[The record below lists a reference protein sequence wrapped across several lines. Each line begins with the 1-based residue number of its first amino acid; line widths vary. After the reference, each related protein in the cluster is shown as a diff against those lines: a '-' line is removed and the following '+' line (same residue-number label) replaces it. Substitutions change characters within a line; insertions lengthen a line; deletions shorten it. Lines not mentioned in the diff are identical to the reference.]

1 MYALLWKQFS
11 TDQYKK
17 YKVDPI
23 KTYTGMYKVE
33 DHCYSNQSIYKLN
46 N

>member
-1 MYALLWKQFS
+1 METFFNRSIQE
-11 TDQYKK
+11 

>member
-1 MYALLWKQFS
+1 METFFNRSIQE
-11 TDQYKK
+11 

-23 KTYTGMYKVE
+23 KTYTGTCMYKVE

-46 N
+46 K